1 MASIG
6 ALLLMSKHHQ
16 TGLPGGEV
24 VVSALVGLSSYDV
37 LPTGTGTAHS
47 KVVTRCKRA
56 LTGQEL
62 GRWRRIRSLYCLTC
76 AAILKRVSMMVEGW
90 ACASTVCGKGC
101 VRKEGGGRS
110 EER

>member
-1 MASIG
+1 SRRHEKGNIG
-6 ALLLMSKHHQ
+6 VKA
-16 TGLPGGEV
+16 
-24 VVSALVGLSSYDV
+24 VSSSWAGFSHYDV

-56 LTGQEL
+56 LTGQGL
-62 GRWRRIRSLYCLTC
+62 GKWRRIRSLYCLTC